1 MRNTYYSNHR
11 LLQLGPLETKK
22 KDSDECS
29 DFALLLR
36 AEKAEAR
43 VVALEQEL
51 EESAI
56 EFTQKVAELEAEIR
70 QLQKT

>member
-1 MRNTYYSNHR
+1 MIINRII
-11 LLQLGPLETKK
+11 QLGNIQDQRKN
-22 KDSDECS
+22 SDECS

-51 EESAI
+51 EDSAI
-56 EFTQKVAELEAEIR
+56 EFAQKIAKLEREI
-70 QLQKT
+70 QKT

>member
-1 MRNTYYSNHR
+1 MDY
-11 LLQLGPLETKK
+11 KK

-56 EFTQKVAELEAEIR
+56 EFTQKVADLEAELR
-70 QLQKT
+70 EFQRP

>member
-1 MRNTYYSNHR
+1 
-11 LLQLGPLETKK
+11 LQNQK

-56 EFTQKVAELEAEIR
+56 EFAQKVSELESEIR
-70 QLQKT
+70 KLQKPYI

>member
-1 MRNTYYSNHR
+1 M
-11 LLQLGPLETKK
+11 EAKK
-22 KDSDECS
+22 NVSDEVS

-43 VVALEQEL
+43 VVALEQEQ

-56 EFTQKVAELEAEIR
+56 EFTQKVAELEAE
-70 QLQKT
+70 LQEYHKKQVF